1 MAYPQV
7 IIPPS
12 VKPVS
17 PLELAPADDQT
28 VSFQPRFARGTTQ
41 RQTWGDPIWSAQV
54 RFESLSG
61 ADRALLKAAVA
72 GARGGASNILMTPGI
87 PLRGSFPATEVYT
100 NSDFRNGT
108 TGWSVPSDN
117 TLSVSDGVAR
127 AIHNGTKSTG
137 YIEIYQSVT
146 LTQYAPYCARVFY
159 DTSNWPIT
167 TNVIGQYMDGN
178 NYAAN
183 VSGMNTYANV
193 NVSSGS
199 QSVFPL
205 VAQDSTGVVAGQ
217 RIDMPYVS
225 LARCILADAGP
236 NALIQ
241 STALEDTG
249 AWGRSQISNI
259 TSGGTAPDGTA
270 TARSII
276 ENGSAGSH
284 YIAQSVAVAAA
295 AADFTFSVYL
305 KVGTRGF
312 GYIQLVEATGGTAAY
327 SYLNLSSG
335 SWDSEATG
343 ANWSNLRK
351 HINDYGN
358 GWYRFSIT
366 ARKTNGATT
375 ISVLVG
381 IASAANT
388 GSYTGDGASYIQAWG
403 ASLAQSGVPA
413 RYVAT
418 TATATAG
425 TSQTGSSIYVK
436 GLPVSTSGLLL
447 AGDFVEINGELM
459 QVTASLDSDAAGL
472 GVLQIHRRPTTAI
485 ADNIPIIVNNP
496 FGTFR
501 LASDPR
507 ITERFGVYTDVDLQ
521 LIEATA

>member
-1 MAYPQV
+1 MSEYLW
-7 IIPPS
+7 PPDIVPS
-12 VKPVS
+12 AQDWRVLGNVASFES
-17 PLELAPADDQT
+17 PFTGSIRT
-28 VSFQPRFARGTTQ
+28 VSRSGGRLGCRLVVPPLKGT
-41 RQTWGDPIWSAQV
+41 
-54 RFESLSG
+54 
-61 ADRALLKAAVA
+61 DRYRLMSILAAL
-72 GARGGASNILMTPGI
+72 RDRSNYLWVPDFSTTR
-87 PLRGSFPATEVYT
+87 RGSFPESELFT
-100 NSDFRNGT
+100 NNDFSNGA
-108 TGWSVPSDN
+108 TGWSAGA
-117 TLSVSDGVAR
+117 VSQLTVQDRVAR
-127 AIHNGTKSTG
+127 VTAVSGAP
-137 YIEIYQSVT
+137 YQQIYQSVT
-146 LTQYAPYCARVFY
+146 PTQYAPYALRSMFNDGHSGLASLSEGPALVLGSTQASAYGVTRGYRIESGVYDSASANNQFPFVVA
-159 DTSNWPIT
+159 DTS
-167 TNVIGQYMDGN
+167 G
-178 NYAAN
+178 
-183 VSGMNTYANV
+183 
-193 NVSSGS
+193 
-199 QSVFPL
+199 FK
-205 VAQDSTGVVAGQ
+205 AGDWWDI
-217 RIDMPYVS
+217 RWTS

-351 HINDYGN
+351 RINDCGN

-375 ISVLVG
+375 ISVLIG

-403 ASLAQSGVPA
+403 ASLAQSGVPV

-418 TATATAG
+418 TATATTG
-425 TSQTGSSIYVK
+425 TSQTGSTANVK
-436 GLPVSTSGLLL
+436 GLPVSTSGLLKS
-447 AGDFVEINGELM
+447 GDFVSCGNQGNI
-459 QVTASLDSDAAGL
+459 VVAPLDSDAAGL
-472 GVLQIHRRPTTAI
+472 GVLQCALPWRAGL
-485 ADNIPIIVNNP
+485 ADNTPIIVHQP
-496 FGTFR
+496 LVKMRPAGDIAWPTGPGQFSSFEID
-501 LASDPR
+501 LVED
-507 ITERFGVYTDVDLQ
+507 IT
-521 LIEATA
+521 